1 MFGVI
6 MVNKKRVYTDQKIKL
21 SPRKGERNILST
33 EGYKERLMFE
43 KRRSASISAVENALQ
58 RCAFIKY

>member
-33 EGYKERLMFE
+33 EVYKERLMFE
-43 KRRSASISAVENALQ
+43 KRRSASISAVEKCIAEM
-58 RCAFIKY
+58 RFY